1 MPLLTLSKISL
12 QFGSHQIFDEIDLT
26 LHRGQRIGLLGR
38 NGAGK
43 STLMKLLIGQVHA
56 DSGERWIRPAT
67 KLGMLEQDIPSASD
81 STCFEVVASGL
92 GDLGPALAE
101 YHTLSQTATEA
112 ELPRLQ
118 RLQEIIETSDGWR
131 LTQQVESVLTRL
143 GIDGDKVMRDLSG
156 GWKRRVALAKAL
168 VNDPDI
174 LFLDEPTN
182 HLDIPTIEFLEEQLA
197 DFKGAIVLVTHD
209 RRFLQKI
216 ADTIAELD
224 RGHLKIWK
232 GDYRGFLG
240 FKEQLEAAEAK
251 SNAEFDKKL
260 AQEEVWIR
268 QGIKARRTRNE
279 GRVRALKAM
288 RQERSERREVTG
300 KAAFSIGDAQQ
311 SGKQVMELERVSAG
325 FNGQAIIENVNL
337 IVQRGDRVG
346 IVGANGAGKTTLL
359 NTMLGHL
366 QPLHGTVTLGTK
378 LEIAYSDQL
387 RSEIDPTMSLMD
399 AVCGGQSFV
408 EINGHKRH
416 AYSYLSEFLFA
427 KDRAQTPIG
436 ALSGGEKNRAVLARL
451 FTQTANVLVLDEPTN
466 DLDMET
472 LELLEEQILN
482 FQGTVLL
489 VSHDRDFMDNTVT
502 SLLVVEHDGRITE
515 HAGGFSDWEARGFR
529 LKSAESVRAAQA
541 ERAIQK
547 PEPIVASATVAPK
560 AKRKLSYK
568 EQRELESL
576 PTDIDTLEQ
585 KIARTESEIAAP
597 MFYQQPHDVVQA
609 KTQNLADLQA
619 ELEAKMERWL
629 ELEAD

>member
-1 MPLLTLSKISL
+1 
-12 QFGSHQIFDEIDLT
+12 
-26 LHRGQRIGLLGR
+26 
-38 NGAGK
+38 
-43 STLMKLLIGQVHA
+43 
-56 DSGERWIRPAT
+56 
-67 KLGMLEQDIPSASD
+67 
-81 STCFEVVASGL
+81 
-92 GDLGPALAE
+92 
-101 YHTLSQTATEA
+101 
-112 ELPRLQ
+112 
-118 RLQEIIETSDGWR
+118 
-131 LTQQVESVLTRL
+131 
-143 GIDGDKVMRDLSG
+143 
-156 GWKRRVALAKAL
+156 
-168 VNDPDI
+168 
-174 LFLDEPTN
+174 
-182 HLDIPTIEFLEEQLA
+182 
-197 DFKGAIVLVTHD
+197 
-209 RRFLQKI
+209 
-216 ADTIAELD
+216 
-224 RGHLKIWK
+224 
-232 GDYRGFLG
+232 
-240 FKEQLEAAEAK
+240 
-251 SNAEFDKKL
+251 
-260 AQEEVWIR
+260 
-268 QGIKARRTRNE
+268 
-279 GRVRALKAM
+279 
-288 RQERSERREVTG
+288 
-300 KAAFSIGDAQQ
+300 
-311 SGKQVMELERVSAG
+311 
-325 FNGQAIIENVNL
+325 
-337 IVQRGDRVG
+337 
-346 IVGANGAGKTTLL
+346 
-359 NTMLGHL
+359 
-366 QPLHGTVTLGTK
+366 VTLGTK

-387 RSEIDPTMSLMD
+387 RSEIDPKMSLMD

-502 SLLVVEHDGRITE
+502 SLLVVEHDGHVTE

-585 KIARTESEIAAP
+585 KIAKAESEIAAP
-597 MFYQQPHDVVQA
+597 TFYQQPHDVVQA

>member
-1 MPLLTLSKISL
+1 
-12 QFGSHQIFDEIDLT
+12 
-26 LHRGQRIGLLGR
+26 
-38 NGAGK
+38 
-43 STLMKLLIGQVHA
+43 
-56 DSGERWIRPAT
+56 
-67 KLGMLEQDIPSASD
+67 
-81 STCFEVVASGL
+81 
-92 GDLGPALAE
+92 
-101 YHTLSQTATEA
+101 
-112 ELPRLQ
+112 
-118 RLQEIIETSDGWR
+118 
-131 LTQQVESVLTRL
+131 
-143 GIDGDKVMRDLSG
+143 
-156 GWKRRVALAKAL
+156 
-168 VNDPDI
+168 
-174 LFLDEPTN
+174 
-182 HLDIPTIEFLEEQLA
+182 
-197 DFKGAIVLVTHD
+197 
-209 RRFLQKI
+209 
-216 ADTIAELD
+216 
-224 RGHLKIWK
+224 
-232 GDYRGFLG
+232 
-240 FKEQLEAAEAK
+240 
-251 SNAEFDKKL
+251 
-260 AQEEVWIR
+260 
-268 QGIKARRTRNE
+268 
-279 GRVRALKAM
+279 M

-311 SGKQVMELERVSAG
+311 SGKQVMELEHVSAG

-366 QPLHGTVTLGTK
+366 QPLHGKVTLGTK

-387 RSEIDPTMSLMD
+387 RSEIDPKMSLMD

-502 SLLVVEHDGRITE
+502 SLLVVEHDGRVTE

-547 PEPIVASATVAPK
+547 PDPIVASATVAPK